1 MPSSKTFEI
10 SPELEAVLQEYTG
23 DLQGPDAELAR
34 EIVITALKLGRE
46 QVSRLDRKI
55 VEASLKEMR
64 HAFRVF
70 APYKGIRKVTMFGS
84 SRTELDDPA
93 YVAARDFSRE
103 VAARDW
109 MVITGAGPGI
119 MAAGNEGAGEDLSFG
134 VNIRLPFEA
143 EPNPYIAKSTKLINF
158 KYFFTRKLTFMKEAD
173 AFVLLPGGFGTMDE
187 AFELLT
193 LVQTGKT
200 NLCPIIMLDEP
211 NGTYWQN
218 LSDFIQAEL
227 VDRGYVG
234 ASDLNLFTITDDVKE
249 AVSEIEGFYRAYH
262 SQRMVGRNLILRL
275 NEEPDDDLLK
285 QLSEEFS
292 DILHKPLVKV
302 GPTDQEMRDEDV
314 PDLPRL
320 SVGFDR
326 QHTGRLRQLIDRLN
340 ESSKST
346 GPTASRG
353 DPRNL

>member
-1 MPSSKTFEI
+1 MEPSPDFEMT
-10 SPELEAVLQEYTG
+10 PELEAILDEYLG
-23 DLQGPDAELAR
+23 ELHGVDRQLSR

-55 VEASLKEMR
+55 IEATLKEMR
-64 HAFRVF
+64 HSFRVF

-93 YVAARDFSRE
+93 YAAARDFSRE
-103 VAARDW
+103 IAARDW

-119 MAAGNEGAGEDLSFG
+119 MAAGNEGAGEDMSFG

-143 EPNPYIAKSTKLINF
+143 KPNEHIEKSTKLINF

-193 LVQTGKT
+193 LVQTGKA
-200 NLCPIIMLDEP
+200 NICPIIMLDEP
-211 NGTYWQN
+211 DGTYWLGFN
-218 LSDFIQAEL
+218 DFVHTEL
-227 VDRGYVG
+227 VDRGYVS
-234 ASDLNLFTITDDVKE
+234 ASDVHLYTLTDDVKN
-249 AVSEIEGFYRAYH
+249 AVDEIEGFYRVYH
-262 SQRMVGRNLILRL
+262 SQRIVGRKLILRL
-275 NEEPDDDLLK
+275 HEEPSDAVLEE
-285 QLSEEFS
+285 LSDEFS
-292 DILHKPLVKV
+292 DILLKRLEKTTASEAEV
-302 GPTDQEMRDEDV
+302 RDEDV
-314 PDLPRL
+314 PDLPRIA
-320 SVGFDR
+320 VAFDR

-340 ESSKST
+340 EAGTTT

-353 DPRNL
+353 DPRNV

>member
-1 MPSSKTFEI
+1 MRTSKTFEI

-93 YVAARDFSRE
+93 YVAARDFSRA

-119 MAAGNEGAGEDLSFG
+119 MAAGNEGAGEDMSFG

-211 NGTYWQN
+211 NGSYWQG
-218 LSDFIQAEL
+218 LSDFIEAEL
-227 VDRGYVG
+227 VERGYVG
-234 ASDLNLFTITDDVKE
+234 PDDLHLFTITNDVKE
-249 AVSEIEGFYRAYH
+249 AVYEIEGFYRLYH

-275 NEEPDDDLLK
+275 NEDPDDALLE
-285 QLSEEFS
+285 QLSEDFS
-292 DILHKPLVKV
+292 DILSKPLVKV
-302 GPTDQEMRDEDV
+302 SPTDQEIRDEDV
-314 PDLPRL
+314 PDLPRI
-320 SVGFDR
+320 SVAFDR
-326 QHTGRLRQLIDRLN
+326 QHTGRLRQLIDHLN
-340 ESSKST
+340 QSSKST
-346 GPTASRG
+346 GPTAARG
-353 DPRNL
+353 DPRNV

>member
-1 MPSSKTFEI
+1 MTPPTTFEI
-10 SPELEAVLQEYTG
+10 SPELEAVLEEYTG
-23 DLQGPDAELAR
+23 DLEGPDAELAR
-34 EIVITALKLGRE
+34 EIVLTALKLGRE

-93 YVAARDFSRE
+93 YVTARDFSRE
-103 VAARDW
+103 IAARDW

-119 MAAGNEGAGEDLSFG
+119 MAAGNEGAGEDRSFG

-143 EPNPYIAKSTKLINF
+143 APNEYIAKSTKLINF

-193 LVQTGKT
+193 LVQTGKS
-200 NLCPIIMLDEP
+200 NICPIIMLDEP
-211 NGTYWQN
+211 GGEYWEGLNQ
-218 LSDFIQAEL
+218 FVQKQL
-227 VDRGYVG
+227 VDRGYV
-234 ASDLNLFTITDDVKE
+234 SPDDVHLYTVTDDVKE
-249 AVSEIEGFYRAYH
+249 AVDEIEEFYRVYH

-275 NEEPDDDLLK
+275 QEDPEDDLLDR
-285 QLSEEFS
+285 LSEEFS
-292 DILHKPLVKV
+292 DILKKRLEKV
-302 GPTDQEMRDEDV
+302 QPTDQEIRDEDV
-314 PDLPRL
+314 PDLPRI
-320 SVGFDR
+320 SVAFDR

-340 ESSKST
+340 ESGKST

-353 DPRNL
+353 DPRNV